1 MIFSTKKCLK
11 GEYGY
16 LNYQHFFALLKTLAL
31 FILALAIFFGGYLYY
46 GNKENIVTV
55 LSVLTLL
62 PACHMLVIFIMFLR
76 FSTRSER
83 NYKLVK
89 EIISDNT
96 PVFFDSVLTI
106 EKGGSYPVN
115 EFVCLSGNLIGYT
128 DDEKT
133 DTALLEKHIRVMLKN
148 NKIEKVSVKVFD
160 KEDAFLTR
168 LKDIVDSFDK
178 EDDAARDK
186 DLEAIA
192 LISAISL

>member
-1 MIFSTKKCLK
+1 MKFSTKKCLK

-16 LNYQHFFALLKTLAL
+16 LNYQHFFAGLKTLAL
-31 FILALAIFFGGYLYY
+31 FALALAIFAGGYLYY

-62 PACHMLVIFIMFLR
+62 PACHMMVIFIMYLR
-76 FSTRSER
+76 FSTRSVE
-83 NYKLVK
+83 NYNRVAS
-89 EIISDNT
+89 IISDNT
-96 PVFFDSVLTI
+96 PVFYDSVLTI

-115 EFVCLSGNLIGYT
+115 EFVCLAGNMIGYT

-133 DTALLEKHIRVMLKN
+133 NIPLLEKHIRVMLKN
-148 NKIEKVSVKVFD
+148 NHIDKVSVKLFD

-168 LKDIVDSFDK
+168 LKDVVASFDD
-178 EDDAARDK
+178 EDENAREK